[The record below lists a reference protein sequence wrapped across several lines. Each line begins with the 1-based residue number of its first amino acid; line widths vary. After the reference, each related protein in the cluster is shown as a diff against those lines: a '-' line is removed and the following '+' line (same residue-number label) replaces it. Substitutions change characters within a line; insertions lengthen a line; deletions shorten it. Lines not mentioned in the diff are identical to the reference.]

1 MHISIL
7 AVGKKMPDW
16 VQAAVSEYKKR
27 LRHEYAFEVLEI
39 PSSGGGKNSNTELR
53 KQSEGKSIL
62 ARIKPSD
69 YVIAL
74 DVAGKRL
81 STRDLAED
89 LAKFKLAGDK
99 VKFLIGGA
107 NGLHDSCLRRAHECW
122 SLSDLT
128 LTHSMARVVLSEQL
142 YRADSIL
149 KGHPYHR
156 E

>member
-16 VQAAVSEYKKR
+16 VQAAVSEYTKR

-39 PSSGGGKNSNTELR
+39 PSSGGGKNSPTQVR
-53 KQSEGKSIL
+53 KQSERKSIL

-69 YVIAL
+69 HVVAL

-81 STRDLAED
+81 STRDVAEN
-89 LAKFKLAGDK
+89 LAKFKLVGDK
-99 VKFLIGGA
+99 VKFLIGGE

>member
-16 VQAAVSEYKKR
+16 VQAAVSEYAKR

-39 PSSGGGKNSNTELR
+39 PSSVGGKNLNMELR
-53 KQSEGKSIL
+53 KYSEAKALL
-62 ARIKPSD
+62 ARIKASD
-69 YVIAL
+69 HVVAL
-74 DVAGKRL
+74 DIAGKRR
-81 STRDLAED
+81 STRHIAED
-89 LAKFKLAGDK
+89 LAKLKLAGGK

-107 NGLHDSCLRRAHECW
+107 DGLHDSCLQRAHECW

-128 LTHSMARVVLSEQL
+128 LTHAMARVLLSEQL

>member
-1 MHISIL
+1 MQISIL

-16 VQAAVSEYKKR
+16 VQAAVSEYTKR

-69 YVIAL
+69 HVVAL

-81 STRDLAED
+81 STRDVAEN
-89 LAKFKLAGDK
+89 LAKFKLVGDK
-99 VKFLIGGA
+99 VKFLIGGE

>member
-1 MHISIL
+1 MRISIL

-16 VQAAVSEYKKR
+16 VQAAVSEYTKR
-27 LRHEYAFEVLEI
+27 LRHENAFEVLEI
-39 PSSGGGKNSNTELR
+39 PSSGGGTHSNTELG
-53 KQSEGKSIL
+53 KHSEAKAIL
-62 ARIKPSD
+62 ARVKASD
-69 YVIAL
+69 HVIAL
-74 DVAGKRL
+74 DVAGKRR
-81 STRDLAED
+81 STRAVAED
-89 LAKFKLAGDK
+89 FAKFKLAGDK

-107 NGLHDSCLRRAHECW
+107 DGLHALCLQRAHECW

>member
-1 MHISIL
+1 
-7 AVGKKMPDW
+7 
-16 VQAAVSEYKKR
+16 
-27 LRHEYAFEVLEI
+27 
-39 PSSGGGKNSNTELR
+39 
-53 KQSEGKSIL
+53 
-62 ARIKPSD
+62 
-69 YVIAL
+69 
-74 DVAGKRL
+74 
-81 STRDLAED
+81 RDLAED